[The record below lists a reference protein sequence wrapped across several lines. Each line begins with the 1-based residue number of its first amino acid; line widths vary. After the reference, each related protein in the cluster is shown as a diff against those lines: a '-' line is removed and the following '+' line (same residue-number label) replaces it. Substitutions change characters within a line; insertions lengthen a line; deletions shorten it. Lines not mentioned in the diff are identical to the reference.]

1 MLRDRFV
8 CGLINGSI
16 HQQLLAEQALTLK
29 MVIDLGKTL
38 ESAEVET
45 KLMNMEIKAE
55 NAFAIEQKS
64 RRCYRCNS
72 DGHLANTCPFK
83 KYVCNTC
90 KMKGHLSKA
99 CRKGGKTGFSRARM
113 VTPRNRSHPKN
124 HNLEEIDNITSD
136 DENSVYYVHKIHHVN
151 PLKVEMNMNNK
162 NINFEAD
169 TGSGITLISE
179 TTYQEKLSNYKFTN
193 TKIAIK
199 TYANE
204 SLNVL
209 GKLSVTVQFKENMF
223 TNFPLYVIVGDGMNL
238 LGCNW
243 LSEVKLDWAI
253 LFNCCKEK
261 LNISKTDAISG
272 KLETLIKNYSEIFS
286 SELGTIKGVKAKI
299 NVKAN
304 SQLKFMK
311 ARGVPFAMNET
322 VEAEIDRMEKD
333 SILKSVPYS
342 EWANPIVIVPK
353 PDGTIRICADYKRTV
368 NQVIHDTYPPTPE
381 ELFSKIQGGERFYKI
396 DLTKTYLQV
405 ELDDISQKYLMI
417 NKSKGLKQPTRMPY
431 GVKPATGIFQ
441 RFIKNVL
448 ADIPYTAV
456 KLDDILVAKLMQII

>member
-1 MLRDRFV
+1 
-8 CGLINGSI
+8 
-16 HQQLLAEQALTLK
+16 
-29 MVIDLGKTL
+29 MVIDLAKTL

-45 KLMNMEIKAE
+45 KLMNTEIKAE

-64 RRCYRCNS
+64 QRCYRCNS

-83 KYVCNTC
+83 EYICNTC

-99 CRKGGKTGFSRARM
+99 CRKGGKRGSSCKQM
-113 VTPRNRSHPKN
+113 VTPINRSHPKN
-124 HNLEEIDNITSD
+124 YNFKETGNIASD

-151 PLKVEMNMNNK
+151 PLKVEMKVNNK
-162 NINFEAD
+162 NINFEVD
-169 TGSGITLISE
+169 TGLGKTLISE

-209 GKLSVTVQFKENMF
+209 EKLVTAQFKENIF
-223 TNFPLYVIVGDGMNL
+223 ANFPLYVIAGDSANL
-238 LGCNW
+238 LGRNW

-253 LFNCCKEK
+253 LFNRCKEK
-261 LNISKTDAISG
+261 LNISKTDTISE
-272 KLETLIKNYSEIFS
+272 KLETLVKNYSEIFS

-304 SQLKFMK
+304 SQPKFMK
-311 ARGVPFAMNET
+311 ARGVPFAMKEA

-333 SILKSVPYS
+333 GILTSVPYS
-342 EWANPIVIVPK
+342 EWASPIVVPK

-368 NQVIHDTYPPTPE
+368 NPVIRDTYPQPTPE
-381 ELFSKIQGGERFYKI
+381 ELFSKIQGGERFSKI
-396 DLTKTYLQV
+396 DLTKAYLEV
-405 ELDDISQKYLMI
+405 ELDDKSQKYLKT
-417 NKSKGLKQPTRMPY
+417 NTSKGLKQPTRMLY

-441 RFIKNVL
+441 RFIENTL
-448 ADIPYTAV
+448 ANIPYTAI
-456 KLDDILVAKLMQII
+456 KADDILISGKTDADHLENIENVF